1 MGLMPLW
8 THGPHVLISCFSSSS
23 ATPSLPKKKLNF
35 RKPSW
40 FCLFTFSFEL
50 GFLSQFDCLISS
62 SLRSVWHKMA
72 RRRVKR
78 TVKESAPSNQENQ
91 PQIEEPKHFPLIDQ
105 EGTLFQVFSSF
116 HFFLLN
122 KHYLILGF
130 LLRITNLFFFVSSS
144 NYSYLWRE

>member
-1 MGLMPLW
+1 MGRMYW
-8 THGPHVLISCFSSSS
+8 SH
-23 ATPSLPKKKLNF
+23 ASLPRLLPPPSQKKKTMNF

-78 TVKESAPSNQENQ
+78 TVKESAPSNRENQ